1 MTNDAHPMPPK
12 QLRRLLA
19 VLLLLMPLFGMAVDL
34 VSPSLPAMA
43 TMLGES
49 DGAIKNL
56 ISLYLL
62 GYALGNF
69 FSGFLTDAWGRRKL
83 LLGGLAG
90 FVLISLLPL
99 WQPTLPALLATRLLQ
114 GLMVGTISVVARSVY
129 PDVLA
134 PQELVKMGVISGS
147 MFGLGPII
155 GPVLGAY
162 LQVYAGWQACFVFF
176 AGSMA
181 LMWLLVACFVP
192 ETHFR
197 RHPLNVP
204 TIRRNLGEVMRH
216 RQFIGMVVLM
226 GAIYSMSIAFNTV
239 GPFIIQSSWHYSP
252 LVFGH
257 IAFGLGCVFLLATFV
272 CRYLVGRYP
281 VARLQ
286 QTMTQLLLAVTLLG
300 LALSNIWP
308 DSLPLLCAISALMF
322 FSQGMLFPMSMGRG
336 LSLFRHIAGT
346 ATALMFL
353 INILMTSATSFLLSL
368 LSVHTAPA
376 LLGVYLILALICFF
390 ANRLLIQ
397 PAEAMQEASARA

>member
-1 MTNDAHPMPPK
+1 MTTDIHPLPPK
-12 QLRRLLA
+12 QLKRLIL
-19 VLLLLMPLFGMAVDL
+19 VLLLVMPFFGMAVDL

-43 TMLGES
+43 AQLGES
-49 DGAIKNL
+49 DNSIKNL

-69 FSGFLTDAWGRRKL
+69 GSGFLTDAWGRRKL
-83 LLGGLAG
+83 LLGGMAG
-90 FVLISLLPL
+90 FALISLLPL
-99 WQPTLPALLATRLLQ
+99 WLPTLPALLATRLAQ

-134 PQELVKMGVISGS
+134 PQELVKIGVVSGS

-155 GPVLGAY
+155 GPVLGGY

-176 AGSMA
+176 AVSMA
-181 LMWLLVACFVP
+181 VMGVLVARFVP

-197 RHPLNVP
+197 RHPLNLP

-216 RQFIGMVVLM
+216 RQFMGMVVLM

-239 GPFIIQSSWHYSP
+239 GPFIVQSGWHYSP
-252 LVFGH
+252 IVFGH
-257 IAFGLGCVFLLATFV
+257 IAFGLGCVFLLATFI
-272 CRYLVGRYP
+272 CRYLVSRFP
-281 VARLQ
+281 VARVQ
-286 QTMTQLLLAVTLLG
+286 QGMTRLLLAVTLPG
-300 LALSNIWP
+300 LALSWLWP
-308 DSLPLLCAISALMF
+308 DSLALLCAVSALMF
-322 FSQGMLFPMSMGRG
+322 FGQGMLFPMSMGRG
-336 LSLFRHIAGT
+336 LALFRHIAGT

-368 LSVHTAPA
+368 LSVHDAPA
-376 LLGVYLILALICFF
+376 LLAVYLVLALICFF

-397 PAEAMQEASARA
+397 PAEQAVRD